1 MTPQETFYKAIEAM
15 GLTELQQI
23 DIKIKANEFA
33 RKEWTEGF
41 ERAQKITT
49 QTLNIFK

>member
-1 MTPQETFYKAIEAM
+1 MTPQETFYKAIESM

-33 RKEWTEGF
+33 AKEWTEGF